1 MIGDSEDVLWPP
13 TEEVAEKSDET
24 EDEKEKS
31 FGFDNS
37 ENASVLYRQLGIQV
51 EKGDSEKQVESPA
64 GFLHVI
70 GQRPCVYKG
79 LFS

>member
-24 EDEKEKS
+24 EGEKEKS

-51 EKGDSEKQVESPA
+51 EKGDSEK
-64 GFLHVI
+64 
-70 GQRPCVYKG
+70 
-79 LFS
+79 